1 MKEAARNLVD
11 RVYERTKKADTIPA
25 ARMRMQD
32 PHVPEMLP
40 DTALLGAAVLLVVAD
55 VDVVVALLAVPE
67 LDADTVVVPE
77 CVVDAVAVDATV
89 RVTSPEEA
97 LSTRMLAPEGRAEV
111 ATRTDVDTPDTTE
124 ATRTEPLETAAEA
137 LDDAADKT
145 EVARAT
151 LDETREAKLDRA
163 LVGLGIGIGA
173 TVAVAATDARDVAD
187 ATIWLTSDKAEETI
201 TEFTATRLKLV

>member
-1 MKEAARNLVD
+1 
-11 RVYERTKKADTIPA
+11 
-25 ARMRMQD
+25 MRMQD

-40 DTALLGAAVLLVVAD
+40 DTALLGAAVLLAVAD
-55 VDVVVALLAVPE
+55 DAVVVALLDVPE
-67 LDADTVVVPE
+67 LDAGTVVVPE
-77 CVVDAVAVDATV
+77 CVVDAVAVDDTV

-151 LDETREAKLDRA
+151 LDETTEAKLDRA